1 MSASLTMFVPIIPTQ
16 TLPNRQVL
24 LACLSKPDPM
34 NENEYT
40 IDIEEGKLPYNAY
53 LVLPL
58 DLLEQLTPLLFEEI
72 MLGLA
77 GTEGHD
83 KVVLQLHLGKA
94 KIEALKLKVQ
104 ISQFEVAFD
113 AR

>member
-1 MSASLTMFVPIIPTQ
+1 MT
-16 TLPNRQVL
+16 
-24 LACLSKPDPM
+24 
-34 NENEYT
+34 ENEYI
-40 IDIEEGKLPYNAY
+40 IDIEEGRLPYNAY

-58 DLLEQLTPLLFEEI
+58 DVLEELTPLLIDEI

-77 GTEGHD
+77 GTEGDD

-94 KIEALKLKVQ
+94 KIEALKLTVQ

>member
-1 MSASLTMFVPIIPTQ
+1 MFVPIIPTQ
-16 TLPNRQVL
+16 TQPSRQVI
-24 LACLSKPDPM
+24 LAAWLKTYPM

-40 IDIEEGKLPYNAY
+40 IDIEEGRQPYNAY

-58 DLLEQLTPLLFEEI
+58 DLLEQLTPLLYDEI

>member
-1 MSASLTMFVPIIPTQ
+1 MSAPLTMFVPIILLKLGQ
-16 TLPNRQVL
+16 SDKFCLPAWL
-24 LACLSKPDPM
+24 KTDPM

-58 DLLEQLTPLLFEEI
+58 DLLEQLTPLLTDEI